1 MGQLSDKG
9 QCTTEAAVVMTM
21 KGKDVADTKAGAQIE
36 TSTTKPPAE
45 TVGVSLSPK
54 PSLLSL
60 LLFLFVS
67 PIVRCV

>member
-1 MGQLSDKG
+1 
-9 QCTTEAAVVMTM
+9 MTM